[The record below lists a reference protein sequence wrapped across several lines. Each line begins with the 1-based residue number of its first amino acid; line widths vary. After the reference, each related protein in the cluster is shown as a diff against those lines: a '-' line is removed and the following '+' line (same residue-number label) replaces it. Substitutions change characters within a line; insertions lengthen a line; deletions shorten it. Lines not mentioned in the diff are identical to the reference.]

1 MGSKALAAIG
11 AMALLIG
18 ACSASATSTPS
29 PTPAGLLPGT
39 SPARS
44 SDVPSG
50 PPGSSGPLETG
61 NATPAATPTGPST
74 GLVVLHGTFTG
85 HGSDPLASADQ
96 TVQLELQWN
105 AGPDD
110 IHDSKAF
117 RLVSGSFTFSE
128 SIDGVCGGSR
138 SEAGALTPWSDTF
151 LISGDIQ
158 DRDQAAVTLVD
169 ARLSSGALELSLTS
183 SFAVSAP
190 DPEGCAD
197 LSRTGVGVCT
207 LAFLQTAIGE
217 LKPDA
222 SCSDASRNIEWTG
235 RLAP

>member
-11 AMALLIG
+11 AIALMIA
-18 ACSASATSTPS
+18 ACGSSGTSTPS
-29 PTPAGLLPGT
+29 PTPGGLVPGT
-39 SPARS
+39 SPS
-44 SDVPSG
+44 SASDQPTAPPDAPPSQDTSAAPTDPAPSG
-50 PPGSSGPLETG
+50 G
-61 NATPAATPTGPST
+61 ATR
-74 GLVVLHGTFTG
+74 LVILHGAFTG
-85 HGSDPLASADQ
+85 HSSDPLASADQ
-96 TVQLELQWN
+96 TVELELHWN

-110 IHDSKAF
+110 VHDSKAF

-128 SIDGVCGGSR
+128 AIDGVCGGSR

-158 DRDQAAVTLVD
+158 DRDQASVTLVD
-169 ARLSSGALELSLTS
+169 ARLSSAAVELSLTS

-190 DPEGCAD
+190 DPEGCAE

-207 LAFLQTAIGE
+207 LAFPQVAIGRLQE
-217 LKPDA
+217 DA
-222 SCSDASRNIEWTG
+222 TCSEPTLDLEWTG

>member
-1 MGSKALAAIG
+1 VIG
-11 AMALLIG
+11 GLTLLIA
-18 ACSASATSTPS
+18 ACGASATSTPS

-39 SPARS
+39 SPAPS
-44 SDVPSG
+44 TVVPSG
-50 PPGSSGPLETG
+50 PPGSSRPLETG
-61 NATPAATPTGPST
+61 AATPGATPTGGSA

-96 TVQLELQWN
+96 TVELELHWN

-110 IHDSKAF
+110 IHDARAF

-128 SIDGVCGGSR
+128 AIDGVCGGSR

-158 DRDQAAVTLVD
+158 ARDQASVTLVD
-169 ARLSSGALELSLTS
+169 ARLSSGAVELSLTS

-217 LKPDA
+217 LQRDA
-222 SCSDASRNIEWTG
+222 TCSDPSRNIEWTG
-235 RLAP
+235 RLEP